1 MKKSLKSKRAIANSN
16 KIMAYGTF
24 EGGCF
29 GSSCY
34 PNVCKTNP
42 CSK

>member
-1 MKKSLKSKRAIANSN
+1 MKRSLKSKKAIAKFN
-16 KIMAYGTF
+16 KMAYGTF

-29 GSSCY
+29 QNGCY

-42 CSK
+42 C